1 MWLCFIVPVL
11 FFLQL
16 TCAYEYAPEFY
27 GKKDSSENGYAHG
40 CSPSIRAK
48 LKPGLSMEIYS
59 YALRPT
65 DDHCWDSAYLD
76 PMFPRTGYL
85 THKLLGKAEGI
96 IGPLNFLAKNPACIP
111 AVSTLP
117 LAFHFPKPF
126 TITNF
131 TMLLYGY
138 LSPKKT
144 GKYTFK
150 LLADDLLLMNF
161 GADNAFD
168 CCSHD
173 ATKDNIGE
181 YVAYSVWPGVN
192 KNVTVYL
199 ESGIYYPLRL
209 FFNNRDAIAQLDF
222 AYYFNDS
229 PIRQTDFSG
238 MFFSIPDSVKC
249 PANIGYKFECRSIKS
264 TTTYS
269 TKYIT
274 TKSAKNEIAFT
285 STIYYVATP
294 CAVQP
299 NPPLCGKGFYDP
311 INNKCFTPEPD
322 YITTIDKGNGEF
334 ETDLISHITQKDSNG
349 TPTNTITTTIHL
361 TPTYDYTKT
370 VTSDGHTIT
379 EVVSHITTTDSDG
392 EGVVYATT
400 RMFYAEAGEAV
411 HTSAWPY
418 SQPSVVTRT
427 VSESDGV
434 VDTVVISYFPS
445 VGEDGVT
452 RTVTSTVRTITA
464 DYTTTVTSD
473 GHTITEVVS
482 HITTTDSD
490 GEGVVY
496 ATTRMFYAE
505 AGEAVHTS
513 AWPYSQPSVVT
524 RTVSE
529 SDGVVDTVVISY
541 FPSVGEDGVTRTV
554 TSTVRTIT
562 ADYTTTVT
570 SDGHTITEVVSHITT
585 TDSDGEGVVYATT
598 RMFYA
603 EAGEAVHTSAWPY
616 SQPSVVTRTVSESD
630 GVVDTVVISYFPSVG
645 EDGVTRTVTS
655 TVRTI
660 TADYTTT
667 VTSDGHTIT
676 EVVSHITTTD
686 SDGEGVVYATTR
698 MFYAEAGEAVH
709 TSAWPYSQPSVVTR
723 TVSESDGVVDTV
735 VISYFPSVGE
745 DGVTRT
751 VTSTVRTITADYTT
765 TVTSDGHTITE
776 VVSHITTTD
785 SDGEGVVYATT
796 RMFYAEAGEA
806 VHTSAWPYSQPSV
819 VTRTVSESDGVVD
832 TVVISYFPSVGEDGV
847 TRTVTSTVRT
857 ITADYTTTVTSD
869 GHTITEVVSHITTT
883 DSDGE
888 GVVYATTRMFYAEAG
903 EAVHTSAWP
912 YSQPSVVTRTVSE
925 SDGVVDTVVISYFP
939 SVGEDGVTRTVTST
953 VRTITADYTTTVTSD
968 GHTITEVVSHIT
980 TTDSDGEGV
989 VYATTRMFYAEAGE
1003 AVHTSAWPYSQ
1014 PSVVTRTVSESD
1026 GVVDTVVISY
1036 FPSVGEDGVTRTVT
1050 STVRTITADYTTTVT
1065 SDGHTITEVVSHIT
1079 TTDSDGEG
1087 VVYATTRMFYAEA
1100 GEAVHTSAW
1109 PYSQPSVVT
1118 RTVSESDGVVDTV
1131 VISYFP
1137 SVGEDGVT
1145 RTVTSTVRTITAD
1158 YTTTVTSD
1166 GHTITEVVSHIT
1178 TTDSD
1183 GEGVVYATTR
1193 MFYAE
1198 AGEAVHTSAW
1208 PYSQPSVVT
1217 RTVSESDGVV
1227 DTVVISYFPSV
1238 GEDGVTRTV
1247 TSTVRTITADY
1258 TTTVTSDGHTITEV
1272 VSHITTTD
1280 SDGEGVVYATTRMF
1294 YAEAGEAVH
1303 TSAWPYSQPSVV
1315 TRTVSESD
1323 GVVDTVVISYFPSVG
1338 EDGVT
1343 RTVTS
1348 TVRTITAD
1356 YTTTVTSDGHTITEV
1371 VSHITTTDSD
1381 GEGVVYATTR
1391 MFYAEAG
1398 EAVHTS
1404 AWPYSQPS
1412 VVTRTVSESDG
1423 VVDTVVI
1430 SYFPSVGEDGVTRTV
1445 TSTVRTIT
1453 ADYTTTV
1460 TSDGH
1465 TITEVVSHIT
1475 TTDSDGEGVVYATT
1489 RMFYAEAGEAV
1500 HTSAWPYSQPSV
1512 VTRTVSES
1520 DGVVDTVV
1528 ISYFPSVGED
1538 GVTRTVTSTV
1548 RTITADYTTT
1558 VTSDGHT
1565 ITEVVSHITTT
1576 DSDGEGVV
1584 YATTRMFYAEAGEAV
1599 HTSAWP
1605 YSQPSVVTRT
1615 VSESDGVVDTV
1626 VISYFPSVGEDG
1638 VTRTVTSTVRTITA
1652 DYTTTVTSDG
1662 HTITEVV
1669 SHITTTDSDG
1679 EGVVYATTRMFYA
1692 EAGEAVHTS
1701 AWPYSQPSVVTRTV
1715 SESDGVVDTVVIS
1728 YFPSVGEDGVTRTV
1742 TSTVRTITADYTTTV
1757 TSDGHTITEVVSHI
1771 TTTDS
1776 DGEGVVYATTR
1787 MFYAEAGE
1795 AVHTSA
1801 WPYSQPSVVTRTVSE
1816 SDGVVDTVVISYFPS
1831 VGEDGVTRTVTS
1843 TVRTITADYTT
1854 TVTSD
1859 GHTITEVVSHITT
1872 TDSDGEGVVY
1882 ATTRMFYA
1890 EAGEAVHTSAWPYS
1904 QPSVVTRTVS
1914 ESDGVVDTV
1923 VISYFP
1929 SVGEDGVTRTV
1940 TSTVRTITADYT
1952 TTVTSDGHTIT
1963 EVVSHITTTDSD
1975 GEGVVY
1981 ATTRMFYAEA
1991 GEAVHTSAW
2000 PYSQPSV
2007 VTRTVS
2013 ESDGVVDTVVISY
2026 FPSVGEDGVTRTVT
2040 STVRTITADYTTTVT
2055 SDGHTITEVVSHITT
2070 TDSDGEGVVYATTRM
2085 FYAEAGEAV
2094 HTSAWPYSQPS
2105 VVTRTVSESDGVVD
2119 TVVISYFPS
2128 VGEDGVT
2135 RTVTSTVRTITADY
2149 TTTVTSDGHTIT
2161 EVVSHITTTD
2171 SDGEGVV
2178 YATTRMFYAE
2188 AGEAVH
2194 TSAWPYSQP
2203 SVVTRTVSESDGV
2216 VDTVVISY
2224 FPSVGEDGVTRT
2236 VTSTVRTITADYTTT
2251 VTSDGHT
2258 ITEVVS
2264 HITTTD
2270 SDGEGVVY
2278 ATTRMFYAEAG
2289 EAVHTSAWPYSQ
2301 PSVVTRTVS
2310 ESDGVVDT
2318 VVISYFPSV
2327 GEDGVTRTVTSTVRT
2342 ITADYTTTVTSD
2354 GHTITEV
2361 VSHITTTDSD
2371 GEGVVYATTRMFY
2384 AEAGEAVH
2392 TSAWPYSQP
2401 SVVTR
2406 TVSESDG
2413 VVDTV
2418 VISYFPSVGEDGVTR
2433 TVTSTVRTI
2442 TADYTTTVTSDG
2454 HTITEVVS
2462 HITTTDSDGEG
2473 VVYATTRM
2481 FYAEAGEAV
2490 HTSAWPYSQPS
2501 VVTRT
2506 VSESDGVVDTVVIS
2520 YFPSVGEDGV
2530 TRTVTSTVRTITADY
2545 TTTVTSDGHT
2555 ITEVVSHITTTDSDG
2570 EGVVYATTRMF
2581 YAEAGEAV
2589 HTSAWPYSQ
2598 PSVVTRTVS
2607 ESDGV
2612 VDTVVISYFPS
2623 VGEDGVTRTVT
2634 STVRTITA
2642 DYTTTVTSDGHTITE
2657 VVSHITTTD
2666 SDGEGVVYA
2675 TTRMFYAE
2683 AGEAVHT
2690 SAWPYS
2696 QPSVVTRTVSESDGV
2711 VDTVVISYFPS
2722 VGEDGVTRT
2731 VTSTV
2736 RTITAD
2742 YTTTVTSDGHTITEV
2757 VSHITTTDSDG
2768 EGVVYATTRMFYAEA
2783 GEAVHTSAWPY
2794 SQPSV
2799 VTRTVSESDGVVD
2812 TVVISYFP
2820 SVGEDGVTRTVT
2832 STVRTITADYT
2843 TTVTSDGHTI
2853 TEVVS
2858 HITTTDSDGEGVV
2871 YATTRMFYAE
2881 AGEAVHTSAWPYSQP
2896 SVVTRTVSESDGVVD
2911 TVVISYFP
2919 SVGEDGVTRT
2929 VTSTVRTIT
2938 ADYTTTVTSDGHT
2951 ITEVVSHITTTD
2963 SDGEGVVYATT
2974 RMFYAEAGEAVH
2986 TSAWPYSQPSVV
2998 TRTVSESDGV
3008 VDTVVISYF
3017 PSVGE
3022 DGVTRTVTSTV
3033 RTITAD
3039 YTTTVTS
3046 DGHTIT
3052 EVVSHITTTDSDGEG
3067 VVYATTRMFY
3077 AEAGEAV
3084 HTSAWPYSQPSVVT
3098 RTVSESDGVVDTVV
3112 ISYFPSVGEDG
3123 VTRTVTSTV
3132 RTITA
3137 DYTTTVTS
3145 DGHTITEVV
3154 SHITTTDS
3162 DGEGVVYATTR
3173 MFYAEAGE
3181 AVHTSAWPYSQP
3193 SVVTR
3198 TVSESDGVVDT
3209 VVISYFPS
3217 VGEDGVTRTVTST
3230 VRTITADYTTT
3241 VTSDGHTITEVVS
3254 HITTTDSDGEGVVYA
3269 TTRMFYAEAGEAV
3282 HTSAWPYSQPSVVTR
3297 TVSESDGVV
3306 DTVVISY
3313 FPSVGEDGV
3322 TRTVT
3327 STVRT
3332 ITADYTTTVTSD
3344 GHTITEVVSHITTT
3358 DSDGEGVVYATTRMF
3373 YAEAGEAVHTS
3384 AWPYSQPSVVTRTV
3398 SESDGVVDT
3407 VVISYFPSVGED
3419 GVTRTVTSTVR
3430 TITAD
3435 YTTTV
3440 TSDGH
3445 TITEVVSHITTTDSD
3460 GEGVVYATT
3469 RMFYA
3474 EAGEAVHTSAW
3485 PYSQPSV
3492 VTRTVSESDGVVD
3505 TVVISYFPSVGEDGV
3520 TRTVTS
3526 TVRTITADYTTTVT
3540 SDGHTITEVVS
3551 HITTTDSDGE
3561 GVVYATTRMFYAEA
3575 GEAVH
3580 TSAWPY
3586 SQPSVVTRTVS
3597 ESDGVVDTVVIS
3609 YFPSV
3614 GEDGVTRTVTS
3625 TVRTITAD
3633 YTTTVTSDGHT
3644 ITEVVSHITT
3654 TDSDGEGVVYA
3665 TTRMFYAEAGEAV
3678 HTSAWPYSQPSVVT
3692 RTVSESDGVVD
3703 TVVISYF
3710 PSVGEDGVT
3719 RTVTST
3725 VRTITADYTTTVTSD
3740 GHTIT
3745 EVVSHITTTDSDGEG
3760 VVYATT
3766 RMFYAEAGE
3775 AVHTS
3780 AWPYSQPSVVTRTVS
3795 ESDGVVDT
3803 VVISYFP
3810 SVGEDG
3816 VTRTVTST
3824 VRTITADY
3832 TTTVTSDG
3840 HTITE
3845 VVSHITT
3852 TDSDGEGVVYATTR
3866 MFYAEAGEAVH
3877 TSAWPYS
3884 QPSVVTR
3891 TVSESDGVVDTVV
3904 ISYFPS
3910 VGEDGVTRTV
3920 TSTVRTITAD
3930 YTTTVTSDG
3939 HTITEVVSHITTTD
3953 SDGQCVVS
3961 PKTIIL
3967 TPKLAP
3973 IVRTRYFNSS
3983 IRTSTSSTRYSST
3996 MNSDNK
4002 PTKITTTVPV
4012 KSNDLGEADFTKIIT
4027 TDGHIVT
4034 EVILHITAT
4043 NSLGR
4048 VVTYVTTAASYDQVD
4063 EGVFRSP
4070 SLSSQPPVSKSTF
4083 AEDDGSSKSTVI
4095 SYLPSNISESG
4106 ENLCVSSSTK
4116 LYANKSLSDFSV
4128 SVSLRVSKTI
4138 SSGTKSRIPSKGTGD
4153 SISTAVL
4160 PSNIALTPSLSV
4172 NIAVSDGGTTHFSFH
4187 VGTMLIVTCMLLAI
4201 AAG

>member
-1 MWLCFIVPVL
+1 MWLCFFVPVL

-59 YALRPT
+59 YTLRPT

-1963 EVVSHITTTDSD
+1963 EVVSH
-1975 GEGVVY
+1975 V
-1981 ATTRMFYAEA
+1981 
-1991 GEAVHTSAW
+1991 
-2000 PYSQPSV
+2000 
-2007 VTRTVS
+2007 
-2013 ESDGVVDTVVISY
+2013 
-2026 FPSVGEDGVTRTVT
+2026 
-2040 STVRTITADYTTTVT
+2040 
-2055 SDGHTITEVVSHITT
+2055 
-2070 TDSDGEGVVYATTRM
+2070 
-2085 FYAEAGEAV
+2085 
-2094 HTSAWPYSQPS
+2094 
-2105 VVTRTVSESDGVVD
+2105 
-2119 TVVISYFPS
+2119 
-2128 VGEDGVT
+2128 
-2135 RTVTSTVRTITADY
+2135 
-2149 TTTVTSDGHTIT
+2149 
-2161 EVVSHITTTD
+2161 
-2171 SDGEGVV
+2171 
-2178 YATTRMFYAE
+2178 
-2188 AGEAVH
+2188 
-2194 TSAWPYSQP
+2194 
-2203 SVVTRTVSESDGV
+2203 
-2216 VDTVVISY
+2216 
-2224 FPSVGEDGVTRT
+2224 
-2236 VTSTVRTITADYTTT
+2236 
-2251 VTSDGHT
+2251 
-2258 ITEVVS
+2258 
-2264 HITTTD
+2264 
-2270 SDGEGVVY
+2270 
-2278 ATTRMFYAEAG
+2278 
-2289 EAVHTSAWPYSQ
+2289 
-2301 PSVVTRTVS
+2301 
-2310 ESDGVVDT
+2310 
-2318 VVISYFPSV
+2318 
-2327 GEDGVTRTVTSTVRT
+2327 
-2342 ITADYTTTVTSD
+2342 
-2354 GHTITEV
+2354 
-2361 VSHITTTDSD
+2361 
-2371 GEGVVYATTRMFY
+2371 
-2384 AEAGEAVH
+2384 
-2392 TSAWPYSQP
+2392 
-2401 SVVTR
+2401 
-2406 TVSESDG
+2406 
-2413 VVDTV
+2413 
-2418 VISYFPSVGEDGVTR
+2418 
-2433 TVTSTVRTI
+2433 
-2442 TADYTTTVTSDG
+2442 
-2454 HTITEVVS
+2454 
-2462 HITTTDSDGEG
+2462 
-2473 VVYATTRM
+2473 
-2481 FYAEAGEAV
+2481 
-2490 HTSAWPYSQPS
+2490 
-2501 VVTRT
+2501 
-2506 VSESDGVVDTVVIS
+2506 
-2520 YFPSVGEDGV
+2520 
-2530 TRTVTSTVRTITADY
+2530 
-2545 TTTVTSDGHT
+2545 
-2555 ITEVVSHITTTDSDG
+2555 
-2570 EGVVYATTRMF
+2570 
-2581 YAEAGEAV
+2581 
-2589 HTSAWPYSQ
+2589 
-2598 PSVVTRTVS
+2598 
-2607 ESDGV
+2607 
-2612 VDTVVISYFPS
+2612 
-2623 VGEDGVTRTVT
+2623 
-2634 STVRTITA
+2634 
-2642 DYTTTVTSDGHTITE
+2642 
-2657 VVSHITTTD
+2657 
-2666 SDGEGVVYA
+2666 
-2675 TTRMFYAE
+2675 
-2683 AGEAVHT
+2683 
-2690 SAWPYS
+2690 
-2696 QPSVVTRTVSESDGV
+2696 
-2711 VDTVVISYFPS
+2711 
-2722 VGEDGVTRT
+2722 
-2731 VTSTV
+2731 
-2736 RTITAD
+2736 
-2742 YTTTVTSDGHTITEV
+2742 
-2757 VSHITTTDSDG
+2757 
-2768 EGVVYATTRMFYAEA
+2768 
-2783 GEAVHTSAWPY
+2783 
-2794 SQPSV
+2794 
-2799 VTRTVSESDGVVD
+2799 
-2812 TVVISYFP
+2812 
-2820 SVGEDGVTRTVT
+2820 
-2832 STVRTITADYT
+2832 
-2843 TTVTSDGHTI
+2843 
-2853 TEVVS
+2853 
-2858 HITTTDSDGEGVV
+2858 
-2871 YATTRMFYAE
+2871 
-2881 AGEAVHTSAWPYSQP
+2881 
-2896 SVVTRTVSESDGVVD
+2896 
-2911 TVVISYFP
+2911 
-2919 SVGEDGVTRT
+2919 
-2929 VTSTVRTIT
+2929 
-2938 ADYTTTVTSDGHT
+2938 
-2951 ITEVVSHITTTD
+2951 
-2963 SDGEGVVYATT
+2963 
-2974 RMFYAEAGEAVH
+2974 
-2986 TSAWPYSQPSVV
+2986 
-2998 TRTVSESDGV
+2998 
-3008 VDTVVISYF
+3008 
-3017 PSVGE
+3017 
-3022 DGVTRTVTSTV
+3022 
-3033 RTITAD
+3033 
-3039 YTTTVTS
+3039 
-3046 DGHTIT
+3046 
-3052 EVVSHITTTDSDGEG
+3052 
-3067 VVYATTRMFY
+3067 
-3077 AEAGEAV
+3077 
-3084 HTSAWPYSQPSVVT
+3084 
-3098 RTVSESDGVVDTVV
+3098 
-3112 ISYFPSVGEDG
+3112 
-3123 VTRTVTSTV
+3123 
-3132 RTITA
+3132 
-3137 DYTTTVTS
+3137 
-3145 DGHTITEVV
+3145 
-3154 SHITTTDS
+3154 
-3162 DGEGVVYATTR
+3162 
-3173 MFYAEAGE
+3173 
-3181 AVHTSAWPYSQP
+3181 
-3193 SVVTR
+3193 
-3198 TVSESDGVVDT
+3198 
-3209 VVISYFPS
+3209 
-3217 VGEDGVTRTVTST
+3217 
-3230 VRTITADYTTT
+3230 
-3241 VTSDGHTITEVVS
+3241 
-3254 HITTTDSDGEGVVYA
+3254 
-3269 TTRMFYAEAGEAV
+3269 
-3282 HTSAWPYSQPSVVTR
+3282 
-3297 TVSESDGVV
+3297 
-3306 DTVVISY
+3306 
-3313 FPSVGEDGV
+3313 
-3322 TRTVT
+3322 
-3327 STVRT
+3327 
-3332 ITADYTTTVTSD
+3332 
-3344 GHTITEVVSHITTT
+3344 
-3358 DSDGEGVVYATTRMF
+3358 
-3373 YAEAGEAVHTS
+3373 
-3384 AWPYSQPSVVTRTV
+3384 
-3398 SESDGVVDT
+3398 
-3407 VVISYFPSVGED
+3407 
-3419 GVTRTVTSTVR
+3419 
-3430 TITAD
+3430 
-3435 YTTTV
+3435 
-3440 TSDGH
+3440 
-3445 TITEVVSHITTTDSD
+3445 
-3460 GEGVVYATT
+3460 
-3469 RMFYA
+3469 
-3474 EAGEAVHTSAW
+3474 
-3485 PYSQPSV
+3485 
-3492 VTRTVSESDGVVD
+3492 
-3505 TVVISYFPSVGEDGV
+3505 
-3520 TRTVTS
+3520 
-3526 TVRTITADYTTTVT
+3526 
-3540 SDGHTITEVVS
+3540 
-3551 HITTTDSDGE
+3551 
-3561 GVVYATTRMFYAEA
+3561 
-3575 GEAVH
+3575 
-3580 TSAWPY
+3580 
-3586 SQPSVVTRTVS
+3586 
-3597 ESDGVVDTVVIS
+3597 
-3609 YFPSV
+3609 
-3614 GEDGVTRTVTS
+3614 
-3625 TVRTITAD
+3625 
-3633 YTTTVTSDGHT
+3633 
-3644 ITEVVSHITT
+3644 
-3654 TDSDGEGVVYA
+3654 
-3665 TTRMFYAEAGEAV
+3665 
-3678 HTSAWPYSQPSVVT
+3678 
-3692 RTVSESDGVVD
+3692 
-3703 TVVISYF
+3703 
-3710 PSVGEDGVT
+3710 
-3719 RTVTST
+3719 
-3725 VRTITADYTTTVTSD
+3725 
-3740 GHTIT
+3740 
-3745 EVVSHITTTDSDGEG
+3745 
-3760 VVYATT
+3760 
-3766 RMFYAEAGE
+3766 
-3775 AVHTS
+3775 
-3780 AWPYSQPSVVTRTVS
+3780 
-3795 ESDGVVDT
+3795 
-3803 VVISYFP
+3803 
-3810 SVGEDG
+3810 
-3816 VTRTVTST
+3816 
-3824 VRTITADY
+3824 
-3832 TTTVTSDG
+3832 
-3840 HTITE
+3840 
-3845 VVSHITT
+3845 
-3852 TDSDGEGVVYATTR
+3852 
-3866 MFYAEAGEAVH
+3866 
-3877 TSAWPYS
+3877 
-3884 QPSVVTR
+3884 
-3891 TVSESDGVVDTVV
+3891 
-3904 ISYFPS
+3904 
-3910 VGEDGVTRTV
+3910 
-3920 TSTVRTITAD
+3920 
-3930 YTTTVTSDG
+3930 
-3939 HTITEVVSHITTTD
+3939 TTTD

-3983 IRTSTSSTRYSST
+3983 IRTSTGSTRYSST

-4138 SSGTKSRIPSKGTGD
+4138 SSGTKSRIASKGTGD

-4187 VGTMLIVTCMLLAI
+4187 VGTMLIVACMLLAI

>member
-1 MWLCFIVPVL
+1 MWLCFFVPVL

-59 YALRPT
+59 YTLRPT

-630 GVVDTVVISYFPSVG
+630 GVV
-645 EDGVTRTVTS
+645 
-655 TVRTI
+655 
-660 TADYTTT
+660 
-667 VTSDGHTIT
+667 
-676 EVVSHITTTD
+676 SHITTTD

-925 SDGVVDTVVISYFP
+925 SDGVVDTVVIS
-939 SVGEDGVTRTVTST
+939 GR
-953 VRTITADYTTTVTSD
+953 
-968 GHTITEVVSHIT
+968 
-980 TTDSDGEGV
+980 

-1227 DTVVISYFPSV
+1227 DTVVISI
-1238 GEDGVTRTV
+1238 VTRTV

-1371 VSHITTTDSD
+1371 VSH
-1381 GEGVVYATTR
+1381 V
-1391 MFYAEAG
+1391 
-1398 EAVHTS
+1398 
-1404 AWPYSQPS
+1404 
-1412 VVTRTVSESDG
+1412 
-1423 VVDTVVI
+1423 
-1430 SYFPSVGEDGVTRTV
+1430 
-1445 TSTVRTIT
+1445 
-1453 ADYTTTV
+1453 
-1460 TSDGH
+1460 
-1465 TITEVVSHIT
+1465 
-1475 TTDSDGEGVVYATT
+1475 
-1489 RMFYAEAGEAV
+1489 
-1500 HTSAWPYSQPSV
+1500 
-1512 VTRTVSES
+1512 
-1520 DGVVDTVV
+1520 
-1528 ISYFPSVGED
+1528 
-1538 GVTRTVTSTV
+1538 
-1548 RTITADYTTT
+1548 
-1558 VTSDGHT
+1558 
-1565 ITEVVSHITTT
+1565 
-1576 DSDGEGVV
+1576 
-1584 YATTRMFYAEAGEAV
+1584 
-1599 HTSAWP
+1599 
-1605 YSQPSVVTRT
+1605 
-1615 VSESDGVVDTV
+1615 
-1626 VISYFPSVGEDG
+1626 
-1638 VTRTVTSTVRTITA
+1638 
-1652 DYTTTVTSDG
+1652 
-1662 HTITEVV
+1662 
-1669 SHITTTDSDG
+1669 
-1679 EGVVYATTRMFYA
+1679 
-1692 EAGEAVHTS
+1692 
-1701 AWPYSQPSVVTRTV
+1701 
-1715 SESDGVVDTVVIS
+1715 
-1728 YFPSVGEDGVTRTV
+1728 
-1742 TSTVRTITADYTTTV
+1742 
-1757 TSDGHTITEVVSHI
+1757 
-1771 TTTDS
+1771 
-1776 DGEGVVYATTR
+1776 
-1787 MFYAEAGE
+1787 
-1795 AVHTSA
+1795 
-1801 WPYSQPSVVTRTVSE
+1801 
-1816 SDGVVDTVVISYFPS
+1816 
-1831 VGEDGVTRTVTS
+1831 
-1843 TVRTITADYTT
+1843 
-1854 TVTSD
+1854 
-1859 GHTITEVVSHITT
+1859 
-1872 TDSDGEGVVY
+1872 
-1882 ATTRMFYA
+1882 
-1890 EAGEAVHTSAWPYS
+1890 
-1904 QPSVVTRTVS
+1904 
-1914 ESDGVVDTV
+1914 
-1923 VISYFP
+1923 
-1929 SVGEDGVTRTV
+1929 
-1940 TSTVRTITADYT
+1940 
-1952 TTVTSDGHTIT
+1952 
-1963 EVVSHITTTDSD
+1963 
-1975 GEGVVY
+1975 
-1981 ATTRMFYAEA
+1981 
-1991 GEAVHTSAW
+1991 
-2000 PYSQPSV
+2000 
-2007 VTRTVS
+2007 
-2013 ESDGVVDTVVISY
+2013 
-2026 FPSVGEDGVTRTVT
+2026 
-2040 STVRTITADYTTTVT
+2040 
-2055 SDGHTITEVVSHITT
+2055 
-2070 TDSDGEGVVYATTRM
+2070 
-2085 FYAEAGEAV
+2085 
-2094 HTSAWPYSQPS
+2094 
-2105 VVTRTVSESDGVVD
+2105 
-2119 TVVISYFPS
+2119 
-2128 VGEDGVT
+2128 
-2135 RTVTSTVRTITADY
+2135 
-2149 TTTVTSDGHTIT
+2149 
-2161 EVVSHITTTD
+2161 
-2171 SDGEGVV
+2171 
-2178 YATTRMFYAE
+2178 
-2188 AGEAVH
+2188 
-2194 TSAWPYSQP
+2194 
-2203 SVVTRTVSESDGV
+2203 
-2216 VDTVVISY
+2216 
-2224 FPSVGEDGVTRT
+2224 
-2236 VTSTVRTITADYTTT
+2236 
-2251 VTSDGHT
+2251 
-2258 ITEVVS
+2258 
-2264 HITTTD
+2264 
-2270 SDGEGVVY
+2270 
-2278 ATTRMFYAEAG
+2278 
-2289 EAVHTSAWPYSQ
+2289 
-2301 PSVVTRTVS
+2301 
-2310 ESDGVVDT
+2310 
-2318 VVISYFPSV
+2318 
-2327 GEDGVTRTVTSTVRT
+2327 
-2342 ITADYTTTVTSD
+2342 
-2354 GHTITEV
+2354 
-2361 VSHITTTDSD
+2361 
-2371 GEGVVYATTRMFY
+2371 
-2384 AEAGEAVH
+2384 
-2392 TSAWPYSQP
+2392 
-2401 SVVTR
+2401 
-2406 TVSESDG
+2406 
-2413 VVDTV
+2413 
-2418 VISYFPSVGEDGVTR
+2418 
-2433 TVTSTVRTI
+2433 
-2442 TADYTTTVTSDG
+2442 
-2454 HTITEVVS
+2454 
-2462 HITTTDSDGEG
+2462 
-2473 VVYATTRM
+2473 
-2481 FYAEAGEAV
+2481 
-2490 HTSAWPYSQPS
+2490 
-2501 VVTRT
+2501 
-2506 VSESDGVVDTVVIS
+2506 
-2520 YFPSVGEDGV
+2520 
-2530 TRTVTSTVRTITADY
+2530 
-2545 TTTVTSDGHT
+2545 
-2555 ITEVVSHITTTDSDG
+2555 
-2570 EGVVYATTRMF
+2570 
-2581 YAEAGEAV
+2581 
-2589 HTSAWPYSQ
+2589 
-2598 PSVVTRTVS
+2598 
-2607 ESDGV
+2607 
-2612 VDTVVISYFPS
+2612 
-2623 VGEDGVTRTVT
+2623 
-2634 STVRTITA
+2634 
-2642 DYTTTVTSDGHTITE
+2642 
-2657 VVSHITTTD
+2657 
-2666 SDGEGVVYA
+2666 
-2675 TTRMFYAE
+2675 
-2683 AGEAVHT
+2683 
-2690 SAWPYS
+2690 
-2696 QPSVVTRTVSESDGV
+2696 
-2711 VDTVVISYFPS
+2711 
-2722 VGEDGVTRT
+2722 
-2731 VTSTV
+2731 
-2736 RTITAD
+2736 
-2742 YTTTVTSDGHTITEV
+2742 
-2757 VSHITTTDSDG
+2757 
-2768 EGVVYATTRMFYAEA
+2768 
-2783 GEAVHTSAWPY
+2783 
-2794 SQPSV
+2794 
-2799 VTRTVSESDGVVD
+2799 
-2812 TVVISYFP
+2812 
-2820 SVGEDGVTRTVT
+2820 
-2832 STVRTITADYT
+2832 
-2843 TTVTSDGHTI
+2843 
-2853 TEVVS
+2853 
-2858 HITTTDSDGEGVV
+2858 
-2871 YATTRMFYAE
+2871 
-2881 AGEAVHTSAWPYSQP
+2881 
-2896 SVVTRTVSESDGVVD
+2896 
-2911 TVVISYFP
+2911 
-2919 SVGEDGVTRT
+2919 
-2929 VTSTVRTIT
+2929 
-2938 ADYTTTVTSDGHT
+2938 
-2951 ITEVVSHITTTD
+2951 
-2963 SDGEGVVYATT
+2963 
-2974 RMFYAEAGEAVH
+2974 
-2986 TSAWPYSQPSVV
+2986 
-2998 TRTVSESDGV
+2998 
-3008 VDTVVISYF
+3008 
-3017 PSVGE
+3017 
-3022 DGVTRTVTSTV
+3022 
-3033 RTITAD
+3033 
-3039 YTTTVTS
+3039 
-3046 DGHTIT
+3046 
-3052 EVVSHITTTDSDGEG
+3052 
-3067 VVYATTRMFY
+3067 
-3077 AEAGEAV
+3077 
-3084 HTSAWPYSQPSVVT
+3084 
-3098 RTVSESDGVVDTVV
+3098 
-3112 ISYFPSVGEDG
+3112 
-3123 VTRTVTSTV
+3123 
-3132 RTITA
+3132 
-3137 DYTTTVTS
+3137 
-3145 DGHTITEVV
+3145 
-3154 SHITTTDS
+3154 
-3162 DGEGVVYATTR
+3162 
-3173 MFYAEAGE
+3173 
-3181 AVHTSAWPYSQP
+3181 
-3193 SVVTR
+3193 
-3198 TVSESDGVVDT
+3198 
-3209 VVISYFPS
+3209 
-3217 VGEDGVTRTVTST
+3217 
-3230 VRTITADYTTT
+3230 
-3241 VTSDGHTITEVVS
+3241 
-3254 HITTTDSDGEGVVYA
+3254 
-3269 TTRMFYAEAGEAV
+3269 
-3282 HTSAWPYSQPSVVTR
+3282 
-3297 TVSESDGVV
+3297 
-3306 DTVVISY
+3306 
-3313 FPSVGEDGV
+3313 
-3322 TRTVT
+3322 
-3327 STVRT
+3327 
-3332 ITADYTTTVTSD
+3332 
-3344 GHTITEVVSHITTT
+3344 
-3358 DSDGEGVVYATTRMF
+3358 
-3373 YAEAGEAVHTS
+3373 
-3384 AWPYSQPSVVTRTV
+3384 
-3398 SESDGVVDT
+3398 
-3407 VVISYFPSVGED
+3407 
-3419 GVTRTVTSTVR
+3419 
-3430 TITAD
+3430 
-3435 YTTTV
+3435 
-3440 TSDGH
+3440 
-3445 TITEVVSHITTTDSD
+3445 
-3460 GEGVVYATT
+3460 
-3469 RMFYA
+3469 
-3474 EAGEAVHTSAW
+3474 
-3485 PYSQPSV
+3485 
-3492 VTRTVSESDGVVD
+3492 
-3505 TVVISYFPSVGEDGV
+3505 
-3520 TRTVTS
+3520 
-3526 TVRTITADYTTTVT
+3526 
-3540 SDGHTITEVVS
+3540 
-3551 HITTTDSDGE
+3551 
-3561 GVVYATTRMFYAEA
+3561 
-3575 GEAVH
+3575 
-3580 TSAWPY
+3580 
-3586 SQPSVVTRTVS
+3586 
-3597 ESDGVVDTVVIS
+3597 
-3609 YFPSV
+3609 
-3614 GEDGVTRTVTS
+3614 
-3625 TVRTITAD
+3625 
-3633 YTTTVTSDGHT
+3633 
-3644 ITEVVSHITT
+3644 
-3654 TDSDGEGVVYA
+3654 
-3665 TTRMFYAEAGEAV
+3665 
-3678 HTSAWPYSQPSVVT
+3678 
-3692 RTVSESDGVVD
+3692 
-3703 TVVISYF
+3703 
-3710 PSVGEDGVT
+3710 
-3719 RTVTST
+3719 
-3725 VRTITADYTTTVTSD
+3725 
-3740 GHTIT
+3740 
-3745 EVVSHITTTDSDGEG
+3745 
-3760 VVYATT
+3760 
-3766 RMFYAEAGE
+3766 
-3775 AVHTS
+3775 
-3780 AWPYSQPSVVTRTVS
+3780 
-3795 ESDGVVDT
+3795 
-3803 VVISYFP
+3803 
-3810 SVGEDG
+3810 
-3816 VTRTVTST
+3816 
-3824 VRTITADY
+3824 
-3832 TTTVTSDG
+3832 
-3840 HTITE
+3840 
-3845 VVSHITT
+3845 
-3852 TDSDGEGVVYATTR
+3852 
-3866 MFYAEAGEAVH
+3866 
-3877 TSAWPYS
+3877 
-3884 QPSVVTR
+3884 
-3891 TVSESDGVVDTVV
+3891 
-3904 ISYFPS
+3904 
-3910 VGEDGVTRTV
+3910 
-3920 TSTVRTITAD
+3920 
-3930 YTTTVTSDG
+3930 
-3939 HTITEVVSHITTTD
+3939 TTTD

-3983 IRTSTSSTRYSST
+3983 IRTSTGSTRYSST

-4138 SSGTKSRIPSKGTGD
+4138 SSGTKSRIASKGTGD

-4187 VGTMLIVTCMLLAI
+4187 VGTMLIVACMLLAI

>member
-3852 TDSDGEGVVYATTR
+3852 TDSDG
-3866 MFYAEAGEAVH
+3866 
-3877 TSAWPYS
+3877 
-3884 QPSVVTR
+3884 
-3891 TVSESDGVVDTVV
+3891 
-3904 ISYFPS
+3904 
-3910 VGEDGVTRTV
+3910 
-3920 TSTVRTITAD
+3920 
-3930 YTTTVTSDG
+3930 
-3939 HTITEVVSHITTTD
+3939 
-3953 SDGQCVVS
+3953 QCVVS